1 MYFSFKF
8 NTHKHFSRFKS
19 FLLLIIYIRAK
30 ERLCSGTRKRRCIPG
45 FSTKSIES
53 YSQKYPSP
61 FTKSPATPINTGGAR
76 GEGLSSP
83 FTTLHPPF
91 TLFRCRSP
99 LKPAAGHQWWLQLGI
114 NDGYSW
120 ASMMAKPFSIKVFS
134 QNNVRVKGGEGR
146 WRAEATLHLSHP
158 QCLSGLQAKRWRVKG
173 KKESSILR
181 AERPMIT
188 GREGWS
194 NRNDSPGESFL
205 PTYRFLPGNG
215 TKLPWQGAISCHSQ
229 AIRGIRLRKITE

>member
-1 MYFSFKF
+1 MHFSLEF
-8 NTHKHFSRFKS
+8 NTYKHFSRFKS
-19 FLLLIIYIRAK
+19 VLLLIIYIRAK
-30 ERLCSGTRKRRCIPG
+30 ERLCSSTHKRRCILG
-45 FSTKSIES
+45 FSTKSIGS

-91 TLFRCRSP
+91 TLFRRRSP
-99 LKPAAGHQWWLQLGI
+99 LKPAAGHQWWLQLVI
-114 NDGYSW
+114 NDDQAIFYKRCSLKTIWGW
-120 ASMMAKPFSIKVFS
+120 RV
-134 QNNVRVKGGEGR
+134 VKGGEGLR
-146 WRAEATLHLSHP
+146 PPFTSRPPSVYRGCRRKGE
-158 QCLSGLQAKRWRVKG
+158 GWRVK
-173 KKESSILR
+173 KRVVFLR

-215 TKLPWQGAISCHSQ
+215 TKLPWQGAISCHNQ

>member
-1 MYFSFKF
+1 MLLRESVFLKSECKSTNYFSFHQIF
-8 NTHKHFSRFKS
+8 REESCIFLSNLTLINTFRVSNPFFS
-19 FLLLIIYIRAK
+19 LLYIRAK

-99 LKPAAGHQWWLQLGI
+99 LKPAAGHQ
-114 NDGYSW
+114 
-120 ASMMAKPFSIKVFS
+120 
-134 QNNVRVKGGEGR
+134 
-146 WRAEATLHLSHP
+146 
-158 QCLSGLQAKRWRVKG
+158 
-173 KKESSILR
+173 
-181 AERPMIT
+181 
-188 GREGWS
+188 
-194 NRNDSPGESFL
+194 
-205 PTYRFLPGNG
+205 
-215 TKLPWQGAISCHSQ
+215 
-229 AIRGIRLRKITE
+229 

>member
-1 MYFSFKF
+1 MLYFAIFCLF
-8 NTHKHFSRFKS
+8 RRS
-19 FLLLIIYIRAK
+19 FLN
-30 ERLCSGTRKRRCIPG
+30 
-45 FSTKSIES
+45 KSIES

-61 FTKSPATPINTGGAR
+61 FTKSPATPINTGGTR

-114 NDGYSW
+114 NDGQAIFY
-120 ASMMAKPFSIKVFS
+120 KKVFS
-134 QNNVRVKGGEGR
+134 QNNVRVKGGEGW

-173 KKESSILR
+173 KKESSIFTSRTPHDYWARGVVESEWQSWGIL
-181 AERPMIT
+181 
-188 GREGWS
+188 
-194 NRNDSPGESFL
+194 SPDVSFL
-205 PTYRFLPGNG
+205 AWQWHKVALARGNILP
-215 TKLPWQGAISCHSQ
+215 
-229 AIRGIRLRKITE
+229 